1 MIKRP
6 KKRKIQKNRYIPLID
21 ILYYMVP
28 EDEHENEAEA
38 IFVSRWLRMSQNLK
52 DEVSTQY

>member
-38 IFVSRWLRMSQNLK
+38 IFVSRWLRMS
-52 DEVSTQY
+52 